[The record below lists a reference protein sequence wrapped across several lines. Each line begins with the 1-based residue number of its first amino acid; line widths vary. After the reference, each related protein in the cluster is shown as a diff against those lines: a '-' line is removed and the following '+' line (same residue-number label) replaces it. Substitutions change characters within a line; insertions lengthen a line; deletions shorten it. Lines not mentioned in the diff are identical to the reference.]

1 MRRGSEKKVSLERPV
16 SSHPSTYQINKPLT
30 GGYLTLM
37 YGNMLSYHMLLLF
50 YNNEVYKY
58 PDYLHMALVGGETK
72 KTFTI
77 AAVYTIS
84 GCIERELYGETTKE
98 SLWHKTALCMFCCQC
113 VRKNGVGVGD
123 CSHQSLF
130 VNM

>member
-1 MRRGSEKKVSLERPV
+1 
-16 SSHPSTYQINKPLT
+16 
-30 GGYLTLM
+30 M
-37 YGNMLSYHMLLLF
+37 YGNMLGYHMLLLF

-84 GCIERELYGETTKE
+84 GRIERELYGETTKE
-98 SLWHKTALCMFCCQC
+98 SLWHKTALCVFCCQC

-123 CSHQSLF
+123 WSHQSLF